1 LLFRRNLAF
10 EFLGSFLTSPF
21 RWVFCWVWFRRWGF
35 SVLSKRFFHR
45 DALIDR
51 FPFSFFEFDGLVMR
65 EMFYVFRVVIRRR
78 VLRFRCTMVLL

>member
-1 LLFRRNLAF
+1 MAF

-21 RWVFCWVWFRRWGF
+21 RWVFFRRWGF
-35 SVLSKRFFHR
+35 RVLGKRFFYR

-65 EMFYVFRVVIRRR
+65 EMFYVLRVVIRRR